1 MSSFKLIEL
10 LFPTPVVETVKP
22 PAVFKPS
29 LLLCGVNTPECVQLL
44 INAEA
49 FVLGKAEDCHGRLDF
64 NTEISR
70 HHCEIIWR
78 DGLYYVKDHGSTN
91 HTYLN
96 DAMLEPQ
103 VEYPLVSGDRL
114 QLSTSVFTVEEFHQR
129 GDKQ

>member
-29 LLLCGVNTPECVQLL
+29 LLISGVNTSDCVQLL
-44 INAEA
+44 INAET
-49 FVLGKAEDCHGRLDF
+49 FVLGKDEDCNGRLDF

-78 DGLYYVKDHGSTN
+78 DGLYYVKDRGSTN

-96 DAMLEPQ
+96 DIMLAPGT
-103 VEYPLVSGDRL
+103 EYPLEAGDRL

-129 GDKQ
+129 GDQA